1 MRTSIH
7 SQHLRPQNQPPYKY
21 IDRERERECV
31 CKRKR
36 ERGCVRECASV
47 TERECVCL
55 RERER
60 EEKRKEEIER
70 E

>member
-1 MRTSIH
+1 M
-7 SQHLRPQNQPPYKY
+7 
-21 IDRERERECV
+21 

-60 EEKRKEEIER
+60 GKEKGRNRERVRGTAWPCILRCVNTSDGNIEEYSPAKFW
-70 E
+70 